1 MDIVELKL
9 IEERKEIKRKLKKD
23 KELEK
28 NKKHPTLIGHF
39 LPII

>member
-9 IEERKEIKRKLKKD
+9 IEERKEINRKLKKD

-28 NKKHPTLIGHF
+28 IKSIL
-39 LPII
+39 L